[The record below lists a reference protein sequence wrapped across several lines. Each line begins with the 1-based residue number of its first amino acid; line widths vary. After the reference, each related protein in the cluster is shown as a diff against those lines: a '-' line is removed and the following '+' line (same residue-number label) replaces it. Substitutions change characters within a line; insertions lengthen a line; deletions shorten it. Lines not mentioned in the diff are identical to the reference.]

1 MKILVLGATG
11 MLGNTLLRNL
21 STRPELSVHATTRSS
36 IGLERWFSGDLLERI
51 HPGVDADNFDSILR
65 VLGEVRPDVLINCI
79 GVIKQLSSAKDPLV
93 TIPINTLFPHRLT
106 LACKAAGSRL
116 IHISTDCVFSGTKG
130 MYTENDLSDAEDL
143 YGRSKYLGEV
153 AASHCVTLRTSI
165 IGHELST
172 SYSLID
178 WFLAQESKVRGF
190 TKAIYTGFPTVEMA
204 RIIAEYVIPN
214 ETLSG
219 LYQVSSEPISKY
231 NLLKL
236 VAERY
241 GKRIEIEP
249 FDGFSCDRSLDSA
262 KFKAATGYVSPKWS
276 EMIEEMY
283 CDNNRMRRENLDDN
297 GGDS

>member
-11 MLGNTLLRNL
+11 MLGSTLLRNL
-21 STRPELSVHATTRSS
+21 AIRPGLSVHATTRSS
-36 IGLERWFSGDLLERI
+36 NGLDRWFSSDQLTRI

-65 VLGEVRPDVLINCI
+65 VLGEVRPEVVINCI
-79 GVIKQLSSAKDPLV
+79 GVIKQLASAKDPLV
-93 TIPINTLFPHRLT
+93 TIPINTLFPHRLA

-178 WFLAQESKVRGF
+178 WFLSQESKVRGF

-204 RIIAEYVIPN
+204 RIIADYVIPN
-214 ETLSG
+214 PSLNG
-219 LYQVSSEPISKY
+219 LYQVASAPISKY
-231 NLLKL
+231 ELLQL

-241 GKRIEIEP
+241 GKAIEIEP
-249 FDGFSCDRSLDSA
+249 YEQFHCDRSLDASR
-262 KFKAATGYVSPKWS
+262 FRQATGYVPPPWPELVSAMS
-276 EMIEEMY
+276 
-283 CDNNRMRRENLDDN
+283 DDYRAAKQLQP
-297 GGDS
+297 SQ

>member
-21 STRPELSVHATTRSS
+21 STQPELSVHATTRSS
-36 IGLERWFSGDLLERI
+36 IGLERWFSGDLLGRI
-51 HPGVDADNFDSILR
+51 HPCVDADNFDSILR
-65 VLGEVRPDVLINCI
+65 VLGEVRPDVVINCI

-93 TIPINTLFPHRLT
+93 TIPINTLFPHRLA
-106 LACKAAGSRL
+106 LACKAAGCRL

-143 YGRSKYLGEV
+143 YGKSKYLGEV
-153 AASHCVTLRTSI
+153 AAPHCVTLRTSI

-178 WFLAQESKVRGF
+178 WFLAQEGKVRGF

-204 RIIAEYVIPN
+204 RIIADYVIPDPSLN
-214 ETLSG
+214 G
-219 LYQVSSEPISKY
+219 LYQVASAPISKY
-231 NLLKL
+231 ELLQL

-241 GKRIEIEP
+241 GKAIEIEP
-249 FDGFSCDRSLDSA
+249 YEQFHCDRSLDASR
-262 KFKAATGYVSPKWS
+262 FRQATGYVPPAWPELVSA
-276 EMIEEMY
+276 M
-283 CDNNRMRRENLDDN
+283 CDDYRTAKQLQLPQ
-297 GGDS
+297 